1 MSINSTNRGWIIA
14 VIGLLLI
21 NIVILFFF
29 LTRDESKRPQRVS
42 REARMTEFL
51 KKEVGFSDDQLKQ
64 YDSLGKQHREK
75 MKSRFDEM
83 RAAKEKLLKDLGAAA
98 FSDSAI
104 SFTATQSAALQKE
117 MEVTMLQHFS
127 TVRRICTPAQQ
138 PVFDSLI
145 YKMISRRGGDR
156 DKTGNSEKK

>member
-21 NIVILFFF
+21 NIAILFFF
-29 LTRDESKRPQRVS
+29 LTRDEGRRPQRGG

-51 KKEVGFSDDQLKQ
+51 KKEVGFNDAQLMQ

-75 MKSRFDEM
+75 MKSRFDDM
-83 RAAKEKLLKDLGAAA
+83 RSAKEKLLKDIGAAA

-104 SFTATQSAALQKE
+104 SLAATRSAEMQKE
-117 MEVTMLQHFS
+117 MEMAMLQHFS
-127 TVRRICTPAQQ
+127 VVRRICTPAQQ
-138 PVFDSLI
+138 PVFDSLF
-145 YKMISRRGGDR
+145 YKMLSRRGGEK
-156 DKTGNSEKK
+156 DKPEKK